1 MAYITCRYKK
11 SLICFFMKW
20 VVCCVIGIHSA
31 QATSSKHIKELCQRQ
46 SRISVERESHRLG
59 EQLQQW
65 NQAYRISGNSPV
77 SDDVY
82 DQLFNLW
89 RSLQRC
95 QQLPEELPDV
105 MYPKQSLFVQHPIPH
120 TGLKK
125 LNEMEIY
132 HWIESR
138 DNIWLQPKID
148 GVAVSLVY
156 DHGQLISMISR
167 GNNAKGLDWRE
178 KADFLPAIPKKIDY
192 LGSLVLQGELFWQ
205 MKEHIQSVKGGMNA
219 RNKVAG
225 WLMREGRPS
234 SFEHD
239 IGVFIWA
246 WPKGDGDLKKQLA
259 SLTAMGFPLAEQ
271 YSHKIESK
279 VQAKQLREHYYKS
292 ALPFATDGVVLKS
305 FPTPT
310 ASAWQPKKNSWAVA
324 WKYPSLSAL
333 SEVTKLQFKV
343 GRTGRVSVVAQINP
357 VTIDSKNIT
366 KVSIGSLSSWK
377 KRNLL
382 VSDKV
387 LVSLSGLGVPKIE
400 KIIWRQEDRQYPDVS
415 IFKQFHALSC
425 LTYTESCLQQF
436 VARLTWLGNQLN
448 IKGISSATWEQW
460 VKAYGLTKL
469 TTWLSHQWQ
478 EGLPKNKK
486 NQLFVKQL
494 RMTISQPLSSWLKG
508 LAIPLS
514 KAQIEQIHD
523 LGMLNDQS
531 IINQMQLTVN
541 QKEKLRLWLAEPEIQ
556 SILQV
561 LARSHTN

>member
-1 MAYITCRYKK
+1 MAGIICRYRK
-11 SLICFFMKW
+11 SLIYFLIKW
-20 VVCCVIGIHSA
+20 VVWFAIGISSA
-31 QATSSKHIKELCQRQ
+31 QATSIKHIKEQCQRQ
-46 SRISVERESHRLG
+46 SIISVERESHRLG
-59 EQLQQW
+59 EQLQRW
-65 NQAYRISGNSPV
+65 NQAYQLSGNSPI
-77 SDDVY
+77 SDEVY

-95 QQLPEELPDV
+95 RQLPEELPDV
-105 MYPKQSLFVQHPIPH
+105 VYPKQSLLIKHPIPH

-125 LNEMEIY
+125 FNEKEIY
-132 HWIESR
+132 HWIGSR
-138 DNIWLQPKID
+138 NNIWLQPKID

-156 DHGQLISMISR
+156 DNGQLVSMISR
-167 GNNAKGLDWRE
+167 GNNEKGLDWRA
-178 KADFLPAIPKKIDY
+178 KADFLPAIPKKINY
-192 LGSLVLQGELFWQ
+192 SGSLVLQGELFWQ

-225 WLMREGRPS
+225 WLMREGIPS
-234 SFEHD
+234 AFEHD

-246 WPKGDGDLKKQLA
+246 WPAGDVDLKKQLT

-271 YSHKIESK
+271 YSHKIESQA
-279 VQAKQLREHYYKS
+279 QAKLLRDHYYKS
-292 ALPFATDGVVLKS
+292 KLPFATDGVVLKS
-305 FPTPT
+305 FPTPK
-310 ASAWQPKKNSWAVA
+310 ASAWQPKQNSWAVA

-343 GRTGRVSVVAQINP
+343 GRTGRVSVVAQISP
-357 VTIDSKNIT
+357 VAIDSKNIT
-366 KVSIGSLSSWK
+366 KVSVGSLSSWK

-400 KIIWRQEDRQYPDVS
+400 KIIWRQEDRQYPDTS
-415 IFKQFHALSC
+415 IFTQFHSLSC

-460 VKAYGLTKL
+460 VKAYGLTQL

-478 EGLPKNKK
+478 ESLPKNRK
-486 NQLFVKQL
+486 NQLLVKQL
-494 RMTISQPLSSWLKG
+494 QIASSQPLSSWLKG

-514 KAQIEQIHD
+514 KPQIEQISD
-523 LGMLNDQS
+523 LSMLDDQS
-531 IINQMQLTVN
+531 VINQMQLTVN

-561 LARSHTN
+561 LAQGHAN